1 MGGCAMTATSP
12 RAARTNPSRG
22 PSERKTRDDDYRS
35 LLAFRTELRDFL
47 RWSEDAAHGAGL
59 TPSLHQLLLAIRGH
73 PSTDGPT
80 IGEAA
85 EKLHVR
91 HHSLVELAQRAE
103 AAGLV
108 SRVRDELDH
117 RRMRLLLT
125 DSGRVQLDALTR
137 LHMPRIRA
145 LAQALDAVIDC

>member
-1 MGGCAMTATSP
+1 MTATP
-12 RAARTNPSRG
+12 PLAARTEPSRG
-22 PSERKTRDDDYRS
+22 PSERKLRDNDYRS

-125 DSGRVQLDALTR
+125 DSGGVQLDALTR
-137 LHMPRIRA
+137 LHLPRIRA
-145 LAQALDAVIDC
+145 LARALDAVIDR